1 MHACTGEGNGNPRQC
16 FFLENPRDRGAWWAA
31 VCRVAESDTSDVT
44 QQQHQHTLKEWL
56 KQKQNTSCA
65 DVQKMFHKGVKTT
78 KWGKQSMKQDMLTKL
93 NTHQQKNLLGT
104 LSYTIDK
111 NELKMVQRPKPKS
124 QMYKT
129 RSKCAG
135 TVSGNWTHK

>member
-1 MHACTGEGNGNPRQC
+1 
-16 FFLENPRDRGAWWAA
+16 
-31 VCRVAESDTSDVT
+31 
-44 QQQHQHTLKEWL
+44 
-56 KQKQNTSCA
+56 
-65 DVQKMFHKGVKTT
+65 MFHKGVKTT

-104 LSYTIDK
+104 LSYSTDK

>member
-1 MHACTGEGNGNPRQC
+1 
-16 FFLENPRDRGAWWAA
+16 
-31 VCRVAESDTSDVT
+31 
-44 QQQHQHTLKEWL
+44 
-56 KQKQNTSCA
+56 
-65 DVQKMFHKGVKTT
+65 MFHKGVKTT
-78 KWGKQSMKQDMLTKL
+78 KWGKQSMKQDILTKL

-129 RSKCAG
+129 PRGKRAG
-135 TVSGNWTHK
+135 NVSGNWTHK

>member
-1 MHACTGEGNGNPRQC
+1 M
-16 FFLENPRDRGAWWAA
+16 
-31 VCRVAESDTSDVT
+31 VCCLWGRTESDTSDTT
-44 QQQHQHTLKEWL
+44 QQQQQHTLKEWL

-104 LSYTIDK
+104 LSYSTDK

-124 QMYKT
+124 QMCKT
-129 RSKCAG
+129 PGSKRAG